1 MMARFVGRTGLWLT
15 ASLALNVFL
24 AGLWI
29 GGFVGDSGEAPFE
42 ARFRSAPAV
51 FSAQGILFA
60 LPEASREEARDILDA
75 RSAQIRA
82 SIEDLRDA
90 RRAVAAAMARDPLDQ
105 AATNAALA
113 ELRGRTETVQSVLH
127 GIVLEIA
134 QDLDPIDRERLAWAV
149 FQSSLYGIPLAQIL
163 KKQEANFSLG

>member
-1 MMARFVGRTGLWLT
+1 MARFVGRTGFWLT

-42 ARFRSAPAV
+42 ARFRSAPPV

-60 LPEASREEARDILDA
+60 LPEANREEARDILDA

-134 QDLDPIDRERLAWAV
+134 QNLDPIDREHLARAV

>member
-1 MMARFVGRTGLWLT
+1 MARFVGRTGFWLT

-75 RSAQIRA
+75 RSSQIRA

-90 RRAVAAAMARDPLDQ
+90 RQAVAAAMARDPLDK
-105 AATNAALA
+105 AGINAALV
-113 ELRGRTETVQSVLH
+113 ELRGRTDS
-127 GIVLEIA
+127 G
-134 QDLDPIDRERLAWAV
+134 
-149 FQSSLYGIPLAQIL
+149 
-163 KKQEANFSLG
+163 

>member
-1 MMARFVGRTGLWLT
+1 MAKFVRRTGLWLT
-15 ASLALNVFL
+15 ASLALNLFL

-29 GGFVGDSGEAPFE
+29 GGFASDSGKSPFE
-42 ARFRSAPAV
+42 ARFRGPPPV

-60 LPEASREEARDILDA
+60 LPEANREEARDILDA

-82 SIEDLRDA
+82 SIENLRDA
-90 RRAVAAAMARDPLDQ
+90 RRAVAAVMARDPLDQ
-105 AATNAALA
+105 AATNAALV

-134 QDLDPIDRERLAWAV
+134 QDLDPADRERLARAV

-163 KKQEANFSLG
+163 NRRGPRRSAG

>member
-1 MMARFVGRTGLWLT
+1 MARFVGRTGFWLT

-42 ARFRSAPAV
+42 ARFRSAPPV

-75 RSAQIRA
+75 RSSQIRA

-134 QDLDPIDRERLAWAV
+134 QDLDAVDRERLARAV
-149 FQSSLYGIPLAQIL
+149 FQSSLYGIPLAKIL
-163 KKQEANFSLG
+163 KKQGANFGLS

>member
-1 MMARFVGRTGLWLT
+1 MARFVGRTGLWLT

-29 GGFVGDSGEAPFE
+29 GGFVGDSGEVPFE
-42 ARFRSAPAV
+42 ARLRSATPV

-75 RSAQIRA
+75 RSALIRA
-82 SIEDLRDA
+82 SIEDLRAA
-90 RRAVAAAMARDPLDQ
+90 RRAVAAAMAREPLDQ
-105 AATNAALA
+105 VATDAALV

-134 QDLDPIDRERLAWAV
+134 KDLDPADRERLARAV
-149 FQSSLYGIPLAQIL
+149 FQSSLYGIPLARVL
-163 KKQEANFSLG
+163 KPQGARFSAG

>member
-1 MMARFVGRTGLWLT
+1 MAKFVRRTGLWLT
-15 ASLALNVFL
+15 ASLALNLFL

-29 GGFVGDSGEAPFE
+29 GGFASDSGKSLFE
-42 ARFRSAPAV
+42 ARFRGPPPV

-60 LPEASREEARDILDA
+60 LPEANREEARDILDA

-82 SIEDLRDA
+82 SIENLRDA
-90 RRAVAAAMARDPLDQ
+90 RGAVAAVMARDPLDQ
-105 AATNAALA
+105 AATNAALV

-134 QDLDPIDRERLAWAV
+134 QDLDPADRERLARAV

-163 KKQEANFSLG
+163 NRRGPRHSAG